1 MNKIFDDNLFNEND
15 LEEYEEDIIDKL
27 IVFLSKCV
35 EEYKDIKTKE
45 KLRYFGNFI
54 SKLIPVKGE
63 DISYYLIKNRKS
75 IIVLLLS
82 FILLG
87 NTNVNAKYSNSSDV
101 EHLDTS
107 SGYELLLN
115 DGYKLARTYKVKDGD
130 TLSSISSN
138 FNVSVEDI
146 VLFNNLYSH
155 NLRVNQIINIPY
167 YISKTDLGNYT
178 ISVNLNDYENFEKIA
193 EAFKTDLRT
202 LYSLNVG
209 KFVCV
214 DGSYSFISDTI
225 LVPIFP
231 ENNYSLIKSIF

>member
-1 MNKIFDDNLFNEND
+1 MSDNDLFKESD

-27 IVFLSKCV
+27 IVFLSRCAR
-35 EEYKDIKTKE
+35 EYKDIKSKE
-45 KLRYFGNFI
+45 KSCYFGNFI

-87 NTNVNAKYSNSSDV
+87 NANENDKNSSSNCV
-101 EHLDTS
+101 EFLDTP

-130 TLSSISSN
+130 TLSSISSD
-138 FNVSVEDI
+138 FNVSIEDI
-146 VLFNNLYSH
+146 ILFNNLYSH
-155 NLRVNQIINIPY
+155 NLRINQIINIPY
-167 YISKTDLGNYT
+167 YVSKTDLANCT
-178 ISVNLNDYENFEKIA
+178 ISVNLSDYENFEKIA

-214 DGSYSFISDTI
+214 DGEYSFVSDTI

-231 ENNYSLIKSIF
+231 ENNYSLVKSIF